1 MSFTKVNRGGRAIR
15 AVQSASFARL
25 RRAVRGPTGRTA
37 QRSGPPAQLARMKVQ
52 FRDGARLGAPAT
64 GRSDARARERRPP
77 VGTARRRRA
86 AGKDPEFGVVRL
98 SARTSAF
105 SVIRAA
111 AWYTPFA
118 ALRTA
123 VPTGGRRSLACVLL
137 CPVGYVWRGAPRR
150 HGAMRRALA
159 GGQRVPAPT
168 GRTGRRSAFPGL
180 HAALLGG
187 VGAERG
193 AAPPRGD
200 APCAGRRPARADRR
214 SAFPG
219 LHAALPGGV
228 GAERSATPPLGDAP
242 CAGRRPARA
251 DRRSAFPGLR
261 AALPGGVCAERS
273 AAPPLGDAWFR
284 CAARSGAGPHRENW
298 PEVGVPLP
306 ACCSARWG
314 MCGEGRRAATG
325 WLRGFAAL
333 RAAGAGGTP
342 VVPRPLVGLAAA
354 VEVGRRL

>member
-219 LHAALPGGV
+219 LHAALLGGV

-284 CAARSGAGPHRENW
+284 WPRQRCRPPPGELAR
-298 PEVGVPLP
+298 
-306 ACCSARWG
+306 
-314 MCGEGRRAATG
+314 GRRSLACVLLCPVGYVRRGAPRRHWG
-325 WLRGFAAL
+325 LRGFAAL

-342 VVPRPLVGLAAA
+342 VVPRPPVGLAAA